1 MFCSWYYS
9 TEEKTCIP
17 FVFGGCA
24 GNLNRFK
31 SFDTCI
37 NFCEK
42 ALGYTYRERP
52 VEPTQGTGVRSGDG
66 GGVDPTVGSQQD
78 PQRSYNYCEGVV
90 GFFARLCTMHLHSI

>member
-1 MFCSWYYS
+1 M
-9 TEEKTCIP
+9 P

-42 ALGYTYRERP
+42 ALGYTYRERDSDSSHS
-52 VEPTQGTGVRSGDG
+52 VSQGVRSGDNG
-66 GGVDPTVGSQQD
+66 GGGIRGEAGVVVEPTPADGA
-78 PQRSYNYCEGVV
+78 RNNYNYCENYAFEFSCV
-90 GFFARLCTMHLHSI
+90 